1 MDLGCYR
8 DKPVLVTGAGGFVG
22 SRLCA
27 HLLELRA
34 SVTALVKPDRDYPRL
49 DGLAVRREE
58 ADLVDGER
66 VAEVMNRIQ
75 PRVVFHLAVCMDRGR
90 GLKSLHR
97 LMENN
102 IRGSLNLFRSA
113 ASVGCEMVVN
123 TGTSEE
129 YGQNAPPFKENR
141 QPDPLT
147 PFAASKA
154 TATIWARALHRSLG
168 LNCVTARLFLIYGPG
183 QPDDSFL
190 AQLLRAQANGTTLA
204 MTAGEQTRDF
214 TYVDDAVTAL
224 LHLGCRPE
232 LGGQIFNVC
241 TGHETSLKQA
251 VEIFSG
257 LVEPPPKVELGA
269 LPYRESELFRVWGSP
284 YSLHGAVGFK
294 PKTTL
299 AEGLRMMLEARPS

>member
-1 MDLGCYR
+1 MDLASYR
-8 DKPVLVTGAGGFVG
+8 DMPVLVTGAGGFVG
-22 SRLCA
+22 SRLCSR
-27 HLLELRA
+27 LLELGA
-34 SVTALVKPDRDYPRL
+34 EVTALLRPGGDYPRL
-49 DGLAVRREE
+49 EGVSLQRCE
-58 ADLVDGER
+58 ADLADGEA
-66 VAEVMNRIQ
+66 VAEAMESAR

-90 GLKSLHR
+90 GLKSLNR
-97 LMENN
+97 LLDNN
-102 IRGSLNLFRSA
+102 IRGSLNVFRAA

-123 TGTSEE
+123 AGSSEE

-141 QPDPLT
+141 EPDPLT

-168 LNCVTARLFLIYGPG
+168 LSCVTARLFLIYGPG
-183 QPDDSFL
+183 QPEESFL
-190 AQLLRAQANGTTLA
+190 AQLLSAYRQGSTLA

-214 TYVDDAVTAL
+214 TWLDDAVEAL
-224 LHLGCRPE
+224 LHLGRRPE

-241 TGHETSLKQA
+241 TGHETSLKEA
-251 VEIFSG
+251 VEVFSG
-257 LVEPPPKVELGA
+257 LVSEPPQVDMGA

-299 AEGLRMMLEARPS
+299 KEGLGILLGDS